1 MYKLNRVSKSI
12 RGAFLSLIVLAACF
26 QSVCL
31 AAKNDRSGTAFLS
44 LRVRPGWVDL
54 YVANQGPGNLDASYR
69 ISRSELGAS
78 IDFFFFTKE
87 GICRSCKFSEEEDFV
102 YSIPLAQRNQNIF
115 PGEIVGLS
123 FFSDEIAERYNLK
136 SGCYAFFAKFTR
148 RSGQKFASK
157 NISNIETI
165 CIK

>member
-31 AAKNDRSGTAFLS
+31 AAKN
-44 LRVRPGWVDL
+44 DL